1 MTRHVLVVDDDPDLR
16 ATVAEIL
23 DLEGCDVEEATNGAE
38 ALAQI
43 ASSPPC
49 VVLLDMRMPL
59 MDGWGVAREL
69 RARGIA
75 VPIVVMTAAQD
86 AGRWAREIDA
96 DAFLAKPFELDDLLT
111 VISRFA
117 QCPPPP

>member
-49 VVLLDMRMPL
+49 VVLLDMRMPV
-59 MDGWGVAREL
+59 MDG
-69 RARGIA
+69 
-75 VPIVVMTAAQD
+75 
-86 AGRWAREIDA
+86 
-96 DAFLAKPFELDDLLT
+96 
-111 VISRFA
+111 
-117 QCPPPP
+117 